1 MGAVYLAYPRLAS
14 HGCLSPSGLA
24 LASSLIMRQHLARYL
39 LRSPGND
46 RLNGVIAHVFT
57 GDVIDG
63 PEPPPVMLDFQAHF
77 GASVFRCPA
86 PFPHS
91 TPFCSS
97 FHMLSSLHPAQLAG
111 LLFVHG
117 HPGMWTY
124 SSRIDAH
131 GIMADADPCPSD
143 RSSRSDP
150 LSQLSSALLA
160 PEACRCTQA
169 TDRIAGPPCTD
180 SMRPICSAWHLKAR
194 KLARDFTELPTKGCR
209 CARSQ
214 ASFLHVVASTKPGGL
229 DGGDDGGG
237 AAALAAV
244 QQPVVARVSSAGASN
259 CHDCPRSGG
268 LILQIPCSPS
278 SGTGVR
284 GCCRSLSFG

>member
-86 PFPHS
+86 L
-91 TPFCSS
+91 
-97 FHMLSSLHPAQLAG
+97 LSSLHPAQLAG

-117 HPGMWTY
+117 HP
-124 SSRIDAH
+124 
-131 GIMADADPCPSD
+131 
-143 RSSRSDP
+143 
-150 LSQLSSALLA
+150 
-160 PEACRCTQA
+160 ACGHTHR
-169 TDRIAGPPCTD
+169 
-180 SMRPICSAWHLKAR
+180 
-194 KLARDFTELPTKGCR
+194 
-209 CARSQ
+209 
-214 ASFLHVVASTKPGGL
+214 ASTLMVLWPML
-229 DGGDDGGG
+229 I
-237 AAALAAV
+237 LPIR
-244 QQPVVARVSSAGASN
+244 PVV
-259 CHDCPRSGG
+259 P
-268 LILQIPCSPS
+268 I
-278 SGTGVR
+278 
-284 GCCRSLSFG
+284 